1 MSQQIKPW
9 LLTGVVGV
17 TGGLL
22 YWAVANRLLGLTQSS
37 LVEHLVLGAVVG
49 IAVQAFSRFRSS
61 R

>member
-1 MSQQIKPW
+1 MPQQIRPW
-9 LLTGVVGV
+9 LLTGAMGV

-37 LVEHLVLGAVVG
+37 LVEHLVVGAMVG
-49 IAVQAFSRFRSS
+49 IAVQAFSHFRSS